1 MLDLRQLE
9 TLRAVSRAGS
19 YTAAAKTLGY
29 TQTAV
34 SYQMRQLQHEVG
46 TPLVV
51 RAGRGLQLT
60 QAGKALVIH
69 ADMVF
74 AALDA
79 ATEELSALAARDG
92 AVVRVTAFQSSCAT
106 LIPQVTAE
114 VRRGDPDLRI
124 VLNQAEPAEAR
135 AMVRA
140 GQTDLGL
147 LANWDNEPLPS
158 GEESMRRIP
167 VLTDRR
173 CVLMCRDHPL
183 AMLPEIDFADLAG
196 EQWVMESFRDRF
208 TAACVTSGFA
218 PQIAATADDQMT
230 IQALVAAG
238 LGITLMNELGLHA
251 YMDARL
257 VARPLRNWPLRCVYA
272 LLWPDMASV
281 PAVATVLRAIQV
293 AATGLP
299 SSPLP
304 SPPGVSDSG

>member
-9 TLRAVSRAGS
+9 TLRAVSRSGS
-19 YTAAAKTLGY
+19 YTAAAQELGY

-34 SYQMRQLQHEVG
+34 SYQMRQLQQEVG

-51 RAGRGLQLT
+51 KAGRGLQLT
-60 QAGKALVIH
+60 QAGKALAMH

-79 ATEELSALAARDG
+79 ATEEISALAARDG
-92 AVVRVTAFQSSCAT
+92 AVVRITAFQSSCVT
-106 LIPQVTAE
+106 LIPQVVAE
-114 VRRGDPDLRI
+114 VRGGNPHLRL

-158 GEESMRRIP
+158 GEESMARIP

-183 AMLPEIDFADLAG
+183 AARPEIDFADLAG
-196 EQWVMESFRDRF
+196 EQWVMESYRDRF
-208 TAACVTSGFA
+208 MAACVTSGFA

-230 IQALVAAG
+230 IQALVAGG

-251 YMDARL
+251 YMDGRL

-272 LLWPDMASV
+272 LLWPDMTSV
-281 PAVATVLRAIQV
+281 PAVATVLRAIRV
-293 AATGLP
+293 AASGLP
-299 SSPLP
+299 GSPLP
-304 SPPGVSDSG
+304 PAPGVASRC